1 MAPLAAAAGIVVV
14 AAGTLIGAHLASSTG
29 THAATA
35 GRHEPGP
42 TTATG
47 TAPRAPR
54 PEFYLTVTYPASGQN
69 VLQFQVRRTTGGAVT
84 GSKTIPAGGVGWGGY
99 LAASAGDRTFYFARY
114 PCTTHAVPHTTFDR
128 ITITNSGQITGFA
141 PAGPSVQGMVT
152 AFAVSP
158 GGSQVAYNALPGDCA
173 GGGFMSPAAGSVSV
187 EDLST
192 GAVRTWQD
200 TMAQG
205 AVGRLSWAPDGRT
218 LDRRRSPARPPAPGP
233 DGLRTGPVPQQWWF
247 AAGPQHDPAA
257 AEQQLLH
264 LRRDGAR
271 GPGRPTDRTRV
282 PGGRAADPRAGRQR
296 PDEGRESSNGPVR
309 RTERCAK
316 QRRQQRGPL
325 HRLIRAVAA
334 AVARGRTQPARQ
346 RHSFRPAGSPV
357 AACTRSPG
365 SGRYSRKASPGKH
378 GPWISRMAFP
388 SPRRRKRHTAELN
401 HAPAEAKP
409 GSEPQSPTA
418 VAADRIPISVSTAS

>member
-1 MAPLAAAAGIVVV
+1 MNDQAHTERTAARLRAALNAAADVMVVHDAPQRQQIKITPARQRAPRNWGRLAPLAAAAGIVVV

-29 THAATA
+29 THAATPA
-35 GRHEPGP
+35 GTNQT

-218 LDRRRSPARPPAPGP
+218 LIVDEAPRGLQRLDLTVFALDPSHSSGGSLQAHSTTLLRQNSNCSACVATALAGP
-233 DGLRTGPVPQQWWF
+233 DGRLIELESQG
-247 AAGPQHDPAA
+247 AGQ
-257 AEQQLLH
+257 
-264 LRRDGAR
+264 
-271 GPGRPTDRTRV
+271 RTRV
-282 PGGRAADPRAGRQR
+282 LVVSVPTR
-296 PDEGRESSNGPVR
+296 
-309 RTERCAK
+309 
-316 QRRQQRGPL
+316 
-325 HRLIRAVAA
+325 
-334 AVARGRTQPARQ
+334 
-346 RHSFRPAGSPV
+346 AGSPRTV
-357 AACTRSPG
+357 LYAGPSGAPSNAANNADLFTDSSGQWPLLWPGGALSPRDSAFVPAG
-365 SGRYSRKASPGKH
+365 
-378 GPWISRMAFP
+378 WISGGRLHPLPGVGQVFP
-388 SPRRRKRHTAELN
+388 QGVTW
-401 HAPAEAKP
+401 
-409 GSEPQSPTA
+409 
-418 VAADRIPISVSTAS
+418 